1 MKTLLVLS
9 ILSLSIIPAFAAPGD
24 LCFENVNDMC
34 GLLSGDIATVF
45 QAPLQPLEEQL
56 AGFSMVIFWGGILAI
71 VWFKTENI
79 MLLGVVGVFVNATIV
94 GLSADA
100 QGLGLL
106 LLGVANGILIFQMI
120 RQRVSLFS

>member
-1 MKTLLVLS
+1 LKTLLVLS
-9 ILSLSIIPAFAAPGD
+9 ILSLSIIPVYAAPGD

-56 AGFSMVIFWGGILAI
+56 AGFSMVIFWGGILAL

>member
-1 MKTLLVLS
+1 MLSLLS
-9 ILSLSIIPAFAAPGD
+9 ISVIPAFAAPGD

-79 MLLGVVGVFVNATIV
+79 MLLGIVGVFVNATIV
-94 GLSADA
+94 GISADA

>member
-1 MKTLLVLS
+1 MLSLLS
-9 ILSLSIIPAFAAPGD
+9 ISVIPAFAAPGD

-94 GLSADA
+94 GISADA